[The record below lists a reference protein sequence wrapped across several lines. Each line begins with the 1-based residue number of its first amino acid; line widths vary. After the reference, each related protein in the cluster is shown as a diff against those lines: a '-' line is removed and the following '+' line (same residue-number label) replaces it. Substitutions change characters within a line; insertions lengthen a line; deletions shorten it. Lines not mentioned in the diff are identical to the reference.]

1 MLILVFTITGVSAM
15 TRHNQEVSIEP
26 IRTDISIVDTEKEA
40 RAIQSMLWDD
50 FSRLHNADLDDLR
63 TLCDPDDEEKVHQQ
77 TRRLYQKPDGTQ
89 YYNLYLR
96 ENHDKIGMA
105 KIAPWGT
112 EYERCF
118 TSPTLV
124 ALKSILK
131 LDQKAVGLDAF
142 ALKATETTEN
152 HASLTRAALNSI
164 YWDDLITPV
173 DAELKAVVDVNDK
186 ELTEAFDELGA
197 TAHEK
202 IATIHLNDW
211 TRDYTLRTLPAKQR
225 TARTAW

>member
-15 TRHNQEVSIEP
+15 TRHNQEVYIEP
-26 IRTDISIVDTEKEA
+26 IRTNISIVDTEKEA
-40 RAIQSMLWDD
+40 KAIQSILWDD
-50 FSRLHNADLDDLR
+50 FSRLHNADLEDLQ
-63 TLCDPDDEEKVHQQ
+63 TLCNPRNEATVALQAH
-77 TRRLYQKPDGTQ
+77 RLSHAPDGTH
-89 YYNLYLR
+89 YYGMYEP
-96 ENHDKIGMA
+96 ENPDMIGVA

-112 EYERCF
+112 EYERSF

-124 ALKSILK
+124 RLKSL
-131 LDQKAVGLDAF
+131 LHFDRKAVGLDAF
-142 ALKATETTEN
+142 ALKTTEKR
-152 HASLTRAALNSI
+152 ASLTRAALNSI
-164 YWDDLITPV
+164 YWDDRITPV